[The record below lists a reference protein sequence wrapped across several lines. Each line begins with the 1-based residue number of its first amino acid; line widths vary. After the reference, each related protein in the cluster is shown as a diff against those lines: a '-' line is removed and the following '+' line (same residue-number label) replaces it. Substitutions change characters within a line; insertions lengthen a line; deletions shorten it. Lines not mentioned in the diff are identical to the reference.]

1 MTPTRSVLE
10 RLRSAQREDAGF
22 SLMETLVA
30 MVIFGI
36 FMALAMGAIISMLT
50 STAKSQSLQD
60 GSASLENV
68 FQKLDHQVRYSNAI
82 STPNT
87 TLVNGSYF
95 VEWMAQPLATSPQTC
110 TQLRFNPAAGTLQE
124 RTWQPAATPV
134 VATGWTLMAK
144 NVTTAGFLNPYPFA
158 FSPSDGTTYAHQQ
171 LAITLATQ
179 PGAKATAR
187 STRSELTVSFSA
199 LNSTKNTSSLVCTEV
214 ARS

>member
-50 STAKSQSLQD
+50 STAKSQSLQG
-60 GSASLENV
+60 GSATLENV
-68 FQKLDHQVRYSNAI
+68 FQKLDHQVRYGNAI

-87 TLVNGSYF
+87 TPVNGSYF

-110 TQLRFNPAAGTLQE
+110 TQLKYNPAAGTLQE

-134 VATGWTLMAK
+134 VATGWTLMAN
-144 NVTTAGFLNPYPFA
+144 NVTTVGSPFT

-171 LAITLATQ
+171 LAIALSVQ
-179 PGAKATAR
+179 PGGKTAAK